1 MRNNTYEYETI
12 TKDNNKYTYKVI
24 NNNIGY
30 PNVEIYV
37 NGTKWGYPQGE
48 RFIIALLDDIKKLKR
63 QNEILKKNIQ
73 VKQFNIED
81 VYKENECDFK

>member
-73 VKQFNIED
+73 VKQFNIQD
-81 VYKENECDFK
+81 VYKEYECDFK

>member
-37 NGTKWGYPQGE
+37 NGTKWGLSTRRKIYNS
-48 RFIIALLDDIKKLKR
+48 FIR
-63 QNEILKKNIQ
+63 
-73 VKQFNIED
+73 
-81 VYKENECDFK
+81 